1 MGQDSEATPKQNS
14 TQIDKQ
20 NFGYIEVAD
29 EVISI
34 VVSLAAQDVPGV
46 VRMST
51 GFREGISKLLG
62 KSNLAQGVRVRIEND
77 RSVSVFV
84 YVVIEYG
91 IRIPEIGLKIQERV
105 KQALENMTEY
115 DVNFVDVHV
124 EGVERRKKSELEMS
138 LDNIDRTDKG
148 EISWA

>member
-1 MGQDSEATPKQNS
+1 
-14 TQIDKQ
+14 
-20 NFGYIEVAD
+20 
-29 EVISI
+29 
-34 VVSLAAQDVPGV
+34 